1 MLIIQHFTLG
11 YLQSFTPSV
20 YNYSNRACGGF
31 YKFDAGYYDQQ
42 GKLPV
47 WPLLGGETD
56 QTPGYNAL
64 NVIADAYLKNIKGF
78 DAQRAFQACIQ
89 SATYLKSKKVSPM
102 Y

>member
-1 MLIIQHFTLG
+1 MW
-11 YLQSFTPSV
+11 
-20 YNYSNRACGGF
+20 GF
-31 YKFDAGYYDQQ
+31 YKFDAGYLRSA
-42 GKLPV
+42 GKTSGMAIT
-47 WPLLGGETD
+47 WGETD

-89 SATYLKSKKVSPM
+89 SATYLKQKVSPM